1 MKWSG
6 EWRTNALPAIVKAA
20 VARAKNAAMWE
31 KLRFLSIVY
40 QLDARAE
47 KRDAELRQRIA
58 STRQH
63 RRSRKETPRGT

>member
-6 EWRTNALPAIVKAA
+6 KWRTNALPATVTAA

-47 KRDAELRQRIA
+47 KHDAELRQRIA

-63 RRSRKETPRGT
+63 RRSRTETPRGT